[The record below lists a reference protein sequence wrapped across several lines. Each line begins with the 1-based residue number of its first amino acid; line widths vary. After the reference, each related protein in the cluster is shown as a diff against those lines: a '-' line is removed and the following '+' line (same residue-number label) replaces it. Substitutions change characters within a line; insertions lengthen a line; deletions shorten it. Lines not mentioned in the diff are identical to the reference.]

1 MLRLLDRSVAAAG
14 ERLVLLAPPQ
24 APAQRFF
31 RNVDVDRSLHES
43 LLSEMQRLRGGV
55 YVQDGAISPGQL
67 VSGRHQ
73 TPEDER
79 SWHLLIMDRQ
89 QRVSAC
95 VWYMAHPRGATLDS
109 LRVRTCPLRAS
120 EGWGPLFKSAVD
132 SELARARALGLG
144 FAEIGGWAV
153 APAHRGRAEG
163 LLLALAAFSLGRLSG
178 GSLGLTTATVR
189 HGSATILRG
198 IGGSHLTCGDGAI
211 PPYYDPRYD
220 CEMELLRFDSR
231 NPSPKFEPL
240 IDELK
245 TRLAYVPVIASTE
258 LETPVHHTPAV
269 ATEAALFA
277 A

>member
-24 APAQRFF
+24 ASAHRFF
-31 RNVDVDRSLHES
+31 RNVDVDQSLHES

-55 YVQDGAISPGQL
+55 YVDDGAISPAQL
-67 VSGRHQ
+67 VGGRHQ

-120 EGWGPLFKSAVD
+120 DGWGAQFRSAID
-132 SELARARALGLG
+132 AELALARSLGLG

-153 APAHRGRAEG
+153 APAHRGRTEG
-163 LLLALAAFSLGRLSG
+163 LLLALAAFSLGRVSG

-189 HGSATILRG
+189 HGSSTILRG
-198 IGGSHLTCGDGAI
+198 IGGSQLAYGASPI

-231 NPSPKFEPL
+231 RPNPKFEPL

-245 TRLAYVPVIASTE
+245 TRLAYVPVIAGTD
-258 LETPVHHTPAV
+258 LEAPVHHTPAA
-269 ATEAALFA
+269 ATEAALIA